1 MLRFYR
7 DTYPLVRRAMRLA
20 GIDPASARAMR
31 DIEEKL
37 AAFVDTPELQ
47 RADAEADDAEEADG
61 EPLLIDGMDPHEA
74 LNARLEATG
83 RRYKE
88 SGTLPN
94 LWFSSFMELLGW
106 STAYDDVD
114 EADAGEKSLSAL
126 QGEREGPVAKRWEG
140 EVGLV
145 RSAGVPPA
153 CRRDAG
159 LRRRARRPSR
169 PAGALKERRRCPR
182 RRPRPACCGS
192 SPRWR
197 SGTLRPGRARP
208 GDRTPP
214 CRSPR

>member
-7 DTYPLVRRAMRLA
+7 DNYPLVRRAMRLA

-47 RADAEADDAEEADG
+47 RTDAEADDAEEADG

-106 STAYDDVD
+106 STAFEDVED
-114 EADAGEKSLSAL
+114 EAAAEGEESRFCPHPNPPPPAGEGVAGAGPDNPPLPGLDPGITREGRVGAISADT
-126 QGEREGPVAKRWEG
+126 ERETG
-140 EVGLV
+140 
-145 RSAGVPPA
+145 
-153 CRRDAG
+153 
-159 LRRRARRPSR
+159 
-169 PAGALKERRRCPR
+169 
-182 RRPRPACCGS
+182 
-192 SPRWR
+192 
-197 SGTLRPGRARP
+197 
-208 GDRTPP
+208 
-214 CRSPR
+214 

>member
-106 STAYDDVD
+106 STAYDDVED
-114 EADAGEKSLSAL
+114 EAAGVGEEQGAAEQSLACPHPNPPPPAGE
-126 QGEREGPVAKRWEG
+126 
-140 EVGLV
+140 
-145 RSAGVPPA
+145 GV
-153 CRRDAG
+153 
-159 LRRRARRPSR
+159 
-169 PAGALKERRRCPR
+169 AGAGFNNPPL
-182 RRPRPACCGS
+182 
-192 SPRWR
+192 
-197 SGTLRPGRARP
+197 PGLDP
-208 GDRTPP
+208 GITRYDSASLDNPP
-214 CRSPR
+214 PLAGEGRVEAISDETGVEFS

>member
-1 MLRFYR
+1 MGKRPGTRNRATIIAEEMLDCETRPLLRGAIEDAKDGDRVMSRFCLAR
-7 DTYPLVRRAMRLA
+7 IIPPRRVRLA

-37 AAFVDTPELQ
+37 AAFIDTPELQ

-106 STAYDDVD
+106 STAYDDVED
-114 EADAGEKSLSAL
+114 EAAGVGEEQGAAEQSLACPHPNPPPPAGE
-126 QGEREGPVAKRWEG
+126 
-140 EVGLV
+140 
-145 RSAGVPPA
+145 GV
-153 CRRDAG
+153 
-159 LRRRARRPSR
+159 
-169 PAGALKERRRCPR
+169 AGAGFNNPPL
-182 RRPRPACCGS
+182 
-192 SPRWR
+192 
-197 SGTLRPGRARP
+197 PGLDP
-208 GDRTPP
+208 GIT
-214 CRSPR
+214 